1 VDKARSASLRNFA
14 LPPNGGVGK
23 VAFVWSGHSCP
34 QPLTL
39 GLVLIFWMIKV
50 KIKVKIK
57 TKIKNEIRVST
68 NIKRSGQECPL
79 YTGIHS
85 HL

>member
-1 VDKARSASLRNFA
+1 MDKARSASLRNFA

-50 KIKVKIK
+50 KIKV
-57 TKIKNEIRVST
+57 ST